1 MITQVWPEL
10 TSVSPLVP
18 GWYSRSFRQMRAAA
32 GLPADRP
39 LSGEGH
45 ARADRVVGIGS
56 GRDRGR
62 ARARG
67 CEAAGLLAAREA
79 AVHHLERAPAP
90 PEARHRVALAGP
102 AGGRRLEVPVLE
114 AGVGPPRADRR
125 GGVGR
130 AGRAGRDGAGLEPV
144 RAVGHLEAGLRR
156 AGLEGAAVE
165 RALERGAARS
175 RGERELGRSR
185 AVGTRRPGGDGGVR
199 SPGGQRRA
207 DREGERARR
216 ECGEQH
222 ERSDA
227 RLSIDGFLPES
238 RQRSV
243 PIPFE
248 VPNRKYMR
256 FRVFAWTRAAACR
269 QRPGQA
275 WSRKVAFATS
285 GGSGS
290 GR

>member
-1 MITQVWPEL
+1 M
-10 TSVSPLVP
+10 
-18 GWYSRSFRQMRAAA
+18 
-32 GLPADRP
+32 
-39 LSGEGH
+39 SGEGH
-45 ARADRVVGIGS
+45 ARGDRVVGVGG

-67 CEAAGLLAAREA
+67 CEAGRPSCRPRGLRPPPGAFPRST
-79 AVHHLERAPAP
+79 RSPAP
-90 PEARHRVALAGP
+90 CSPGWSSRRP
-102 AGGRRLEVPVLE
+102 ASRSSRSGSWRRPTTC
-114 AGVGPPRADRR
+114 APP
-125 GGVGR
+125 GWGR
-130 AGRAGRDGAGLEPV
+130 ASGRAGRDGAGLEPV
-144 RAVGHLEAGLRR
+144 RAVGHLEAGLRG

-165 RALERGAARS
+165 GALERGAARS
-175 RGERELGRSR
+175 RGERELGRAR
-185 AVGTRRPGGDGGVR
+185 AVGTGRPGGDGGVR
-199 SPGGQRRA
+199 GPGGQRRA

-222 ERSDA
+222 ERGDA
-227 RLSIDGFLPES
+227 RLPTNGFLPGS

-256 FRVFAWTRAAACR
+256 FRVFAWTRAAACK

-285 GGSGS
+285 GG
-290 GR
+290 